1 MTDSKIHRGKE
12 TKKKSKAKQTMN
24 YKHYRENWRLSNTNH
39 TTQSMM
45 NSYAPEGLGLAVPAP
60 LTEECLKYLRYTIFL
75 LRFIICV
82 FYTIVLIKA
91 DTRIRLSY
99 KYLNHYALNDIIS
112 TSLDLCFQQRK
123 CFIMFKMET
132 VCCGMITFVKEAHF
146 VTPLATH
153 RVMYV
158 KR

>member
-1 MTDSKIHRGKE
+1 MK
-12 TKKKSKAKQTMN
+12 

-45 NSYAPEGLGLAVPAP
+45 NSYAPEGLAIPAP
-60 LTEECLKYLRYTIFL
+60 LTEECLKHLRYKNFA
-75 LRFIICV
+75 LRLIICV
-82 FYTIVLIKA
+82 FYTIVLIK
-91 DTRIRLSY
+91 DHTRIGLSY
-99 KYLNHYALNDIIS
+99 TYLNLYTLNDIIS

-123 CFIMFKMET
+123 YFIMFKMET

-146 VTPLATH
+146 VTPLATN

>member
-1 MTDSKIHRGKE
+1 
-12 TKKKSKAKQTMN
+12 
-24 YKHYRENWRLSNTNH
+24 
-39 TTQSMM
+39 MM

-60 LTEECLKYLRYTIFL
+60 LTEECLKHLRYTNFA
-75 LRFIICV
+75 LRLIICV
-82 FYTIVLIKA
+82 FYTVVLIKA
-91 DTRIRLSY
+91 HTRIRLSY
-99 KYLNHYALNDIIS
+99 KYRNHYALNDIIS
-112 TSLDLCFQQRK
+112 TSFDLCFQQRK

-146 VTPLATH
+146 VTPLDTN